1 MRPYWWNG
9 AQRLPRRNN
18 VMMALLGTLGMVL
31 LLGAFL
37 ANIAG
42 RLRAGGIPYQ
52 ALNAAGA
59 GLLTWYSVYL
69 GVWVFA
75 ILEGVWTLAAVWNL
89 LRAVGSRQSAVGRD
103 HTG

>member
-1 MRPYWWNG
+1 MRRWYTNSG
-9 AQRLPRRNN
+9 IT
-18 VMMALLGTLGMVL
+18 VMVLIGTLGMVL

-37 ANIAG
+37 ANLAG
-42 RLRAGGIPYQ
+42 RLRPSGVAYQ

-59 GLLTWYSVYL
+59 GLLVWYSAYL

-89 LRAVGSRQSAVGRD
+89 MRAVGKWRSAVGREEAS
-103 HTG
+103 